1 MNSEA
6 AGDASVLGFSR
17 VVFKLDHV
25 LLAPPFPL
33 PSQAVLFLLFPSD
46 NPLTIHS
53 MSVCN
58 NVIEIWSVVV
68 SAYMLYV
75 LLCSCF
81 FIPLLSF
88 GWRFWRKVMY
98 VPLSLIHKK

>member
-1 MNSEA
+1 MPVSWAFPE
-6 AGDASVLGFSR
+6 LFSNWIMSCW
-17 VVFKLDHV
+17 
-25 LLAPPFPL
+25 LLHFLCHP
-33 PSQAVLFLLFPSD
+33 QAVLFLLFPSD